1 MRKRIASPMPIMVCA
16 AVVAAM
22 SAALS
27 AQATYNSAHVP
38 QPHLA
43 KARALAAEENS
54 WRLIGLVTCYP
65 ADGQPSQRV
74 NKDPGGF
81 RVFDNVA
88 YVGNGRDGPYAIE
101 TSDGIILID
110 SMNNPDDVE
119 KVILPNM
126 RAVGMDPAR
135 LKILVLSHG
144 HADHYGGAKYLQDK
158 FGVKVYLSEADYELA
173 ERAGGRPTARVPAPR
188 RDVVVKDGDAIT
200 LGNESIKVYIT
211 PGHTPGSLSMLI
223 PVIDR
228 GRPRLMAYFGGVT
241 NRNISAEMHVAFD
254 KAWGRLEQI
263 VKDAKADGWLAS
275 HPNYDDAVYRIE
287 KVRANS
293 KDLPNPFLAGTA
305 STLRF
310 VQVVRECNLNH
321 IDLERAMPAAG
332 RGGRGAVV
340 PAGSP

>member
-1 MRKRIASPMPIMVCA
+1 MRKGIASSMMCA
-16 AVVAAM
+16 AVVAAT
-22 SAALS
+22 SAIVS
-27 AQATYNSAHVP
+27 AQATWNSANVP

-43 KARALAAEENS
+43 KARALAAEDNS

-88 YVGNGRDGPYAIE
+88 YVGHGRTGPYAIE

-110 SMNNPDDVE
+110 SMNSPDDVE
-119 KVILPNM
+119 QVILPNM

-135 LKILVLSHG
+135 LKVLIISHG
-144 HADHYGGAKYLQDK
+144 HGDHYGGARYLQDK
-158 FGVKVYLSEADYELA
+158 FGVQVHLSEADYALA
-173 ERAGGRPTARVPAPR
+173 ERAGGQPNARVPAPR
-188 RDVVVKDGDAIT
+188 RDVVVKDGDTIT
-200 LGNESIKVYIT
+200 LGTESIKVYIT

-223 PVIDR
+223 PVLDR
-228 GRPRLMAYFGGVT
+228 GQPRLMAYFGGVT
-241 NRNISAEMHVAFD
+241 NRNLSAEMHVAFD
-254 KAWGRLEQI
+254 TSWGRLEQI
-263 VKDAKADGWLAS
+263 VQDAKPDGWLAS

-287 KVRANS
+287 QVRANA
-293 KDLPNPFLAGTA
+293 KDLPNPFVTGTA

-332 RGGRGAVV
+332 RGGRGAAV
-340 PAGSP
+340 PAGAP

>member
-1 MRKRIASPMPIMVCA
+1 MRKGIASPMPIMMCA
-16 AVVAAM
+16 AFVAAM
-22 SAALS
+22 SGALS
-27 AQATYNSAHVP
+27 AQATYNSANVP

-43 KARALAAEENS
+43 KARALAAEDNS

-88 YVGNGRDGPYAIE
+88 YVGDGRDGPYAIE

-135 LKILVLSHG
+135 LKILILSHG

-173 ERAGGRPTARVPAPR
+173 ERAGGRSTARVPAPR
-188 RDVVVKDGDAIT
+188 RDVVVKDGDTIT

-223 PVIDR
+223 PVVDR
-228 GRPRLMAYFGGVT
+228 G
-241 NRNISAEMHVAFD
+241 S
-254 KAWGRLEQI
+254 
-263 VKDAKADGWLAS
+263 
-275 HPNYDDAVYRIE
+275 
-287 KVRANS
+287 
-293 KDLPNPFLAGTA
+293 
-305 STLRF
+305 
-310 VQVVRECNLNH
+310 
-321 IDLERAMPAAG
+321 
-332 RGGRGAVV
+332 GA
-340 PAGSP
+340 